1 MANPIVFIIRNRIRA
16 GMLDDFGRHYCDS
29 VPRTEAEKPGTLVEL
44 AYLNEDAT
52 EVVIVRLFPS
62 AEAMDAHLQGA
73 DERSRVA
80 YRFIAPVS
88 IEIYGMP
95 SGFAMEMIKKVA
107 GSGID
112 VSVIPQFIGGFM
124 RLKSGQTSASLK
136 P

>member
-1 MANPIVFIIRNRIRA
+1 
-16 GMLDDFGRHYCDS
+16 
-29 VPRTEAEKPGTLVEL
+29 
-44 AYLNEDAT
+44 
-52 EVVIVRLFPS
+52 
-62 AEAMDAHLQGA
+62 
-73 DERSRVA
+73 
-80 YRFIAPVS
+80 
-88 IEIYGMP
+88 MP